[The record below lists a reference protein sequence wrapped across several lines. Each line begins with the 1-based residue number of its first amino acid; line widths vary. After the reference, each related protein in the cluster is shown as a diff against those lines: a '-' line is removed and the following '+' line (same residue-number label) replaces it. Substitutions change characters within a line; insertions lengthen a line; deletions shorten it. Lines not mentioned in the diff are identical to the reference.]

1 MRIKGLRK
9 PMGYGGRLFATM
21 AVILVCACLLL
32 VWCVQSRGVDISVL
46 LSRVVRGVEDDTG
59 GRQKPYTNFYTTAPD
74 PLYLSQGTH
83 HPHAPPRHL
92 LICSHA
98 AIC

>member
-1 MRIKGLRK
+1 MTL
-9 PMGYGGRLFATM
+9 
-21 AVILVCACLLL
+21 
-32 VWCVQSRGVDISVL
+32 WCVQSRGVDISVL

-83 HPHAPPRHL
+83 HPHAPPCHL
-92 LICSHA
+92 LVCSMLAHCSMSSLRGA
-98 AIC
+98 SVRVRGLLCGAQRCT